1 MTAKNRAWR
10 IYGFGGGD
18 VLHLDEIPYPS
29 PEQGQVLVKVGAAG
43 VNGIDWKYRSGMM
56 QKVYPLQ
63 LPAVLGAELAGTV
76 IQVATGASR
85 FEIGDRVM
93 GAIGRGAYSEYVAIA
108 EQSLCPT
115 PAGLSDIEA
124 AALPI
129 AAQTGEQVVNAAGE
143 LSAGQTVLIHGA
155 AGGVGGFAVQF
166 AKAAGAVV
174 IATAAGTSHEYLLAL
189 GADKVIDRHS
199 ARFEDEVNK
208 VDLVID
214 LVGGEM
220 SERSWAVLEPGGAVV
235 TIAAPDIAGRVPD
248 GFRGLFHSMRG
259 DTERLRQIAEAV
271 ASGTLRS
278 AIAGVFG
285 FTKYHEAIQS
295 NVRGHAPGKIV
306 LDFNR

>member
-1 MTAKNRAWR
+1 MANKNRAWR
-10 IYGFGGGD
+10 IHSFGSGD
-18 VLHLDEIPYPS
+18 VLHLDESPYPS
-29 PEQGQVLVKVGAAG
+29 PGKGQVLVKVGAAG
-43 VNGIDWKYRSGMM
+43 VNGIDWKYRSGFM
-56 QKVYPLQ
+56 QKIYPLE

-76 IQVATGASR
+76 IAVGSGVSR
-85 FEIGDRVM
+85 FNIGDRVM
-93 GAIGRGAYSEYVAIA
+93 GAVGRGAYAEYVAVA

-115 PAGLSDIEA
+115 PAELSDIEA

-129 AAQTGEQVVNAAGE
+129 AAQTGEQVVHAAGK
-143 LSAGQTVLIHGA
+143 LSAGQMVLIHGA

-174 IATAAGTSHEYLLAL
+174 VATAAAASHEYLLAL
-189 GADKVIDRHS
+189 GADKVIDRHL
-199 ARFEDEVNK
+199 ARFENEVNK

-220 SERSWAVLEPGGAVV
+220 PERSWAVLELGGCLVS
-235 TIAAPDIAGRVPD
+235 IAAPDIAGRVPD

-271 ASGTLRS
+271 ASGSLKS
-278 AIAGVFG
+278 AIAGVFS
-285 FTKYHEAIQS
+285 FTKYPEAIQS
-295 NVRGHAPGKIV
+295 NVRGHVPGKIV